1 MSDRILT
8 DAGLLGGS
16 DKILIGAGLLALSD
30 GILAYAMPQSV
41 CKGKARNC
49 LQGQRLTLVCLQGQ
63 RLTLVCLQGQRLTLV
78 CLQGQRLT
86 LVCLLGQRLTLVC
99 FQGPMPDTFQ
109 CRCPRGYTGN
119 LCEQVDACSGNPCLN
134 GGTCTNQPLGVDTS
148 SYLCTCLPGFT
159 GNQCQTSTSSPS
171 SSQCD
176 GVVTCLNAGMCLSRA
191 DGSYMCQ

>member
-1 MSDRILT
+1 MAVSDGILT
-8 DAGLLGGS
+8 DAGLFARARS
-16 DKILIGAGLLALSD
+16 ETDAGLFARSKSD
-30 GILAYAMPQSV
+30 A
-41 CKGKARNC
+41 ARSETDADL
-49 LQGQRLTLVCLQGQ
+49 LQGQRLRLVCLQGQ
-63 RLTLVCLQGQRLTLV
+63 RLRLVCLQG
-78 CLQGQRLT
+78 
-86 LVCLLGQRLTLVC
+86 
-99 FQGPMPDTFQ
+99 PMPATFQ